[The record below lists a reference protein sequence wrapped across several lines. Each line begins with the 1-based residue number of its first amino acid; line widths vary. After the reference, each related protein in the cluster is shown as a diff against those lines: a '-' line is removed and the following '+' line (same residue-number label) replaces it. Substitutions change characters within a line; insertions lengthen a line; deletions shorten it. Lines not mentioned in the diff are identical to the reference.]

1 MSRERALRYHSER
14 RGKIEIAAKMPVD
27 DMDGLS
33 LSYTPGVAQPCR
45 EIHAHPDQVFTYT
58 NRANQVAIL
67 TDGSAV
73 LGLGDIGPEASLP
86 VMEGKSVL
94 FKRFGGVDAFPILVR
109 SQDPDDICRVME
121 LIEPGFGG
129 VNIEDIAAPRCFAVE
144 RRLKASLT
152 VPVFN
157 DDQHGTAIVVGAA
170 FINAVRVTNKT
181 LEEVRVVINGAGAA
195 GIAVARMLLDL
206 GVKDLSLVD
215 RSGLIWSGRPS
226 LNPEKEE
233 IAQHTN
239 LQHQAGDLTQA
250 VRGADVLIG
259 LSVAGAFTMEMLA
272 GMRPGAIVFALA
284 NPVPE
289 IWPVQALEVGAAV
302 VGTGRSDFPN
312 QINNVLGFPGV
323 FRGSLDVRAR
333 QISTGMHRAASLAIS
348 DLVGDELR
356 PDYIIPS
363 PLDGRVAPVVAEAVA
378 RAALAEGLA
387 TVTDLDPKE
396 IGRRL
401 AELTGAQEK
410 GGDLN

>member
-1 MSRERALRYHSER
+1 
-14 RGKIEIAAKMPVD
+14 MPLD

-33 LSYTPGVAQPCR
+33 LAYTPGVAEPCR
-45 EIHAHPDQVFTYT
+45 EIHSHPETVFTYT
-58 NRANQVAIL
+58 NRGNQVAIL

-86 VMEGKSVL
+86 VMEGKAAL
-94 FKRFGGVDAFPILVR
+94 FKRFGGVDAFPILVG

-129 VNIEDIAAPRCFAVE
+129 VNIEDIAAPRCFVVE
-144 RRLKASLT
+144 RRLKRSLT

-170 FINAVRVTNKT
+170 FMNAIQVANR
-181 LEEVRVVINGAGAA
+181 EAGSVRVVINGAGAA

-206 GVKDLSLVD
+206 GVADLSLVD
-215 RSGLIWSGRPS
+215 RHGLIWAGRAD
-226 LNPEKEE
+226 LNEEKEE

-239 LQHQAGDLTQA
+239 LERRKGDLTQA
-250 VRGADVLIG
+250 LKGADVVIG
-259 LSVAGAFTMEMLA
+259 LSVAGALTMEMLS
-272 GMRPGAIVFALA
+272 GMRPDGVVFALA

-289 IWPVQALEVGAAV
+289 IWPVQALEVGAMV

-323 FRGSLDVRAR
+323 FRGSLDVRAKE
-333 QISTGMHRAASLAIS
+333 ISTGMHRAASLAIAS
-348 DLVGDELR
+348 LVGDELR
-356 PDYIIPS
+356 ADYIIPS
-363 PLDGRVAPVVAEAVA
+363 PLDPRVAPAVAEAVA
-378 RAALAEGLA
+378 RTALDEGLA

-401 AELTGAQEK
+401 SEETAGPRERGA
-410 GGDLN
+410 LN

>member
-1 MSRERALRYHSER
+1 
-14 RGKIEIAAKMPVD
+14 MPVD

-33 LSYTPGVAQPCR
+33 LSYTPGVAEPCR
-45 EIHAHPDQVFTYT
+45 EIQAHPEQVFTYT

-86 VMEGKSVL
+86 VMEGKAVL

-144 RRLKASLT
+144 RRLQTSLA

-170 FINAVRVTNKT
+170 FINAVRVANKT
-181 LEEVRVVINGAGAA
+181 VGDVRIVINGAGAA
-195 GIAVARMLLDL
+195 GIAVARMLLAL
-206 GVKDLSLVD
+206 GVNDLSLVD
-215 RSGLIWSGRPS
+215 RRGLIYRGRPE
-226 LNPEKEE
+226 LNEEKES

-239 LQHQAGDLTQA
+239 LDRRQGELAEA

-259 LSVAGAFTMEMLA
+259 LSVAGAFTMDMLSA
-272 GMRPGAIVFALA
+272 MRPGSIVFALA

-323 FRGSLDVRAR
+323 FRGTLDVRAR
-333 QISTGMHRAASLAIS
+333 QISAGMHRAASLAIS
-348 DLVGDELR
+348 ELVGDELR

-363 PLDGRVAPVVAEAVA
+363 PLDPKVAPAVAEAVA
-378 RAALAEGLA
+378 RAAIDEGLA
-387 TVTDLDPKE
+387 QVTDLDPKE
-396 IGRRL
+396 IGHRL
-401 AELTGAQEK
+401 AALTGAEEE
-410 GGDLN
+410 GGTPN